1 MAKSIQLRIS
11 VRNAAGNLTV
21 IDATGYVN
29 EPPVIENVIIDPPM
43 VLPGSLA
50 RITVLARD
58 PENEALTYEVV
69 ASEGTVE
76 PTDVANVFIWRAA

>member
-11 VRNAAGNLTV
+11 VRDAAGNLTV
-21 IDATGYVN
+21 IDAAGYVN

-58 PENEALTYEVV
+58 PENEPLTYEVV